1 MNLNEAKEILKKN
14 GYNIDEGLSEHA
26 KLCYRAKKD
35 GIVSKSGAY
44 IVAALVL
51 KAGENYD
58 TALSLVKTVQD
69 GGRALEV
76 E

>member
-1 MNLNEAKEILKKN
+1 MNLNEAKQILKEH
-14 GYNIDEGLSEHA
+14 GYNIDEGISEHA

-35 GIVSKSGAY
+35 GIVSESGAY

-51 KAGENYD
+51 KAGVDYD
-58 TALSLVKTVQD
+58 AALGLVKTVQD